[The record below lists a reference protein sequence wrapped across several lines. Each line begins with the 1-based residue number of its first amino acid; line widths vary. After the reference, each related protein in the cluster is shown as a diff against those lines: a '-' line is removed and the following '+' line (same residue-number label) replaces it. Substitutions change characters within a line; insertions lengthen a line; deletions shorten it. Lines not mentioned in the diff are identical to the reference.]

1 MSPGRIEELF
11 DCLEQ
16 KTSFQCSKQ
25 SDHPLAYLVEGDI
38 ELLGEFHPISI
49 SATYF
54 GPRDKMVLYMH
65 VCDGSYGAKSYLISE
80 LLMRTNAILGEGSFA
95 TWHDN
100 SDIVFKKVIDNAK
113 KLSCTKFVKHIN
125 DCVSLY
131 TVMRPKLEL
140 FAQGWGLVK
149 LTDEKVEEIK
159 QQISWELQG
168 IQRDLPF

>member
-65 VCDGSYGAKSYLISE
+65 VCDGSYGAKSYLIFDY
-80 LLMRTNAILGEGSFA
+80 RTEHVSDYWRATASGS
-95 TWHDN
+95 
-100 SDIVFKKVIDNAK
+100 
-113 KLSCTKFVKHIN
+113 
-125 DCVSLY
+125 
-131 TVMRPKLEL
+131 
-140 FAQGWGLVK
+140 
-149 LTDEKVEEIK
+149 
-159 QQISWELQG
+159 G
-168 IQRDLPF
+168 IPVGIGRR